1 MRRIPSLSRVV
12 GRFGSA
18 VVVMTAWSSIAF
30 GEIRVVDRRI
40 VMGGSATIQ
49 VYAESEEAGHA
60 ATRAAFARMAAVE
73 AALSDYRP
81 KSESRILV
89 EKIDEAVPVSADL
102 AAAIGMSQ
110 RWHRQSG
117 GAFDPTIGPLT
128 ALWRSARRE
137 GRRPAPASVRF
148 ASDAIGFEKLTF
160 DPVARTVR
168 CRTAAMQLDFGGI
181 GKGMA
186 ADAAMEVLRSHGL
199 TRVLIEVGGDLLAG
213 DPPPGAAGWRVRV
226 RTVEDDDSET
236 ILLANAAV
244 ATSGDV
250 EQFLEIEDAGS
261 TVRLSH
267 LLDPRTGEPI
277 AQRREVTVTIRGGA
291 SPGADADAMASCA
304 SVLGFRG
311 AMRLADG
318 TLDGEIRFF
327 EVDDALEG
335 GGRVRRIRL
344 ESSVDWAGVGA
355 GKVLAEGFAFTEG
368 PVVLP
373 GGDLV
378 FTDQPRNHV
387 VRVDAAGR
395 IAIEHESA
403 KRANGL
409 GILPDGRLVGC
420 AEEDNQLLAWNEDG
434 SVEPL
439 AVRDGE
445 PFNGPNDLWVAPDG
459 AIWFTDPFYDR
470 PWHEPSR
477 TPIPAEVYRRA
488 VDGSVK
494 SVAGGFIR
502 PNGIVGSRDGRTLWV
517 ADLDG
522 GVTQAFEVTS
532 SGDLKNRRPFFPL
545 GSDGMSL
552 GPAEEVILTGKGLF
566 VLSSRGALIRV
577 LLPDAPWVANACFG
591 GPENRRLFVTTRD
604 RVLMFQLPSESS
616 H

>member
-1 MRRIPSLSRVV
+1 MRRIPSLSRVA
-12 GRFGSA
+12 GHFGLALAMVSA
-18 VVVMTAWSSIAF
+18 CSSIAVS
-30 GEIRVVDRRI
+30 EIRVVDRRI
-40 VMGGSATIQ
+40 VMGGPATIQ

-81 KSESRILV
+81 KSESRLLV
-89 EKIDEAVPVSADL
+89 EKVDEDVPVSADL
-102 AAAIGMSQ
+102 AAAIEMSL

-128 ALWRSARRE
+128 ALWRSTRRE
-137 GRRPAPASVRF
+137 GRRPSPVSVRF
-148 ASDAIGFEKLTF
+148 ASDAVGFEKLTF
-160 DPVARTVR
+160 DPAARTVR

-186 ADAAMEVLRSHGL
+186 ADAAMKVLRSHGL
-199 TRVLIEVGGDLLAG
+199 TQALIEVGGDLLAG
-213 DPPPGAAGWRVRV
+213 DPPPGAAGWRVRIQ
-226 RTVEDDDSET
+226 TVADDDSEVVM
-236 ILLANAAV
+236 LANAAI

-250 EQFLEIEDAGS
+250 EQFLELEDAGA

-277 AQRREVTVTIRGGA
+277 ADRREVTVTIRGGE

-318 TLDGEIRFF
+318 TIDGEIRFF
-327 EVDDALEG
+327 DVDDELEG

-344 ESSVDWAGVGA
+344 EASADWAGVREA
-355 GKVLAEGFAFTEG
+355 EVLADGFAFTEG

-434 SVEPL
+434 SVELL
-439 AVRDGE
+439 AVRDGD

-459 AIWFTDPFYDR
+459 AIWFTDPFYAR
-470 PWHEPSR
+470 SWHEPGR
-477 TPIPAEVYRRA
+477 KPIPAEVYRRA
-488 VDGSVK
+488 VDGSVD
-494 SVAGGFIR
+494 SVAEDFIR
-502 PNGIVGSRDGRTLWV
+502 PNGIVGSRDGGTLWV

-522 GVTQAFEVTS
+522 GVTYSFEVTS

-545 GSDGMSL
+545 GSDGMTL
-552 GPAEEVILTGKGLF
+552 GPGDEVILTGKGVF
-566 VLSSRGALIRV
+566 VLSSDGALIRV
-577 LLPDAPWVANACFG
+577 LLPDASWVANACFG
-591 GPENRRLFVTTRD
+591 GPDDRRLFVTTRE
-604 RVLMFQLPSESS
+604 RVLRFELPSDSS
-616 H
+616 D